1 MGPEAGFPYR
11 AVFAGDDCGD
21 LVDQEFLQV
30 PAAMNDVKYE
40 HFKAFDAI

>member
-1 MGPEAGFPYR
+1 MFPYG
-11 AVFAGDDCGD
+11 AIFAGDVWE
-21 LVDQEFLQV
+21 LVEQEALYV